1 MALYVV
7 LPIGIIQVPFSLFV
21 GTFLPA
27 RNPYLG
33 QVARAFCA
41 FGTITESRRQAYPG
55 HAAYTRSSMAQP
67 LELQVAVQPRF
78 VAKEVCTALTTSP
91 RTHFSI
97 PQSEVISTLAVLSLL
112 I

>member
-7 LPIGIIQVPFSLFV
+7 LPIGTIQLPCSLFV
-21 GTFLPA
+21 GTFLPP

-55 HAAYTRSSMAQP
+55 HAAYNPFLYGSASRVASRRPAQ
-67 LELQVAVQPRF
+67 
-78 VAKEVCTALTTSP
+78 VCCDGGVYCTYN
-91 RTHFSI
+91 
-97 PQSEVISTLAVLSLL
+97 
-112 I
+112 

>member
-7 LPIGIIQVPFSLFV
+7 LPIGTIQLPFSLFV

-33 QVARAFCA
+33 QVARAFFA
-41 FGTITESRRQAYPG
+41 FVTITESRRQAHPG
-55 HAAYTRSSMAQP
+55 HAAYTRSSIAQP
-67 LELQVAVQPRF
+67 LELQGAVQPRF
-78 VAKEVCTALTTSP
+78 VAMEVCTALTTNP

-97 PQSEVISTLAVLSLL
+97 PQSSTLAVLSLL
-112 I
+112 V